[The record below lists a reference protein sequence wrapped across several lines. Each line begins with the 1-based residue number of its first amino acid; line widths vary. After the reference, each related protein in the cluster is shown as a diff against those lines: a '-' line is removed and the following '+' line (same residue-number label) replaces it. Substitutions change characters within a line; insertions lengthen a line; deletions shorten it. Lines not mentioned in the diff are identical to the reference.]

1 MRLQHYTLV
10 IFCLLMSNL
19 LFAQNIAINTTGTVA
34 DASAML
40 DVTSTT
46 KGVLIPR
53 MTSAQRT
60 AIVSPATGLLVYDNT
75 LSLFYYYDGA
85 AWRPLLNN
93 NIAWNLTGN
102 AGTAP
107 ATNFIGTTDDKA
119 LIFKTNNT
127 QSGLISTGENL
138 FLGYNAGRND
148 LSINNVGI
156 GSNALYLN
164 TTGNY
169 NTALGFQALL
179 SNVVGNENTGIGYKC
194 LYFNTGSSNTGIG
207 YNVMYDNTTG
217 N

>member
-53 MTSAQRT
+53 MTTAQRT

-75 LSLFYYYDGA
+75 LSSFFYYDGS
-85 AWRPLLNN
+85 AWKPILNN
-93 NIAWNLTGN
+93 STGWTTVGN
-102 AGTAP
+102 AGTAA
-107 ATNFIGTTDDKA
+107 ATNFIGTTDDKP
-119 LIFKTNNT
+119 LMIRTDNIP
-127 QSGLISTGENL
+127 SGMISTGENL

-148 LSINNVGI
+148 VSLNNVAF
-156 GSNALYLN
+156 GSYALYTN
-164 TTGNY
+164 TNG
-169 NTALGFQALL
+169 
-179 SNVVGNENTGIGYKC
+179 E
-194 LYFNTGSSNTGIG
+194 FN
-207 YNVMYDNTTG
+207 
-217 N
+217 